1 MANSRRLWSAIL
13 LSNLFISFASFA
25 AALNVTIN
33 EAKMI
38 SLPEKAK
45 SIFISSTHI
54 ADYQTLTNT
63 KIMVFGKQAGSA
75 TITVLNE
82 QERVIYTNKVRV
94 THNSREFN
102 KLVKSKFPEAS
113 VTSESLGGKL
123 WLKGQVPS
131 PIMAHQ
137 IVALAKGY
145 LSPVID
151 SNNNESDS
159 SDTQESSGSTQSQ
172 SPKDDELVNQLIVT
186 MPNQVNIR
194 VKIAEVSKNVSN
206 KLGIK
211 WGSIAGGVGQFS
223 FSKLPNVSS
232 WGKPSISALIDAL
245 ATNGMMS
252 LLAEPNLTAISGEEA
267 SFLVGGEIPLPLVF
281 C

>member
-1 MANSRRLWSAIL
+1 MTNSRFLSSVIL
-13 LSNLFISFASFA
+13 LSSLLISFVSSA
-25 AALNVTIN
+25 AVLNVTIN

-63 KIMVFGKQAGSA
+63 KIMVFGKRAGSA

-82 QERVIYTNKVRV
+82 NERVIYTNQVRV

-102 KLVKSKFPEAS
+102 RLVKSKFPEAS

-145 LSPVID
+145 LSPVVEV
-151 SNNNESDS
+151 SNSKSKSNS
-159 SDTQESSGSTQSQ
+159 SDGQSSSNTSSSTSS
-172 SPKDDELVNQLIVT
+172 SPTTSEDELVNHLVVT
-186 MPNQVNIR
+186 MPTQVNIR
-194 VKIAEVSKNVSN
+194 VKIAEVSKNV
-206 KLGIK
+206 L
-211 WGSIAGGVGQFS
+211 Q
-223 FSKLPNVSS
+223 
-232 WGKPSISALIDAL
+232 
-245 ATNGMMS
+245 
-252 LLAEPNLTAISGEEA
+252 
-267 SFLVGGEIPLPLVF
+267 
-281 C
+281 